1 MNGPFIFAPVFMFD
15 CIDHWG
21 VTVRFFGLSVSVLPF
36 YRDAGKHL
44 DKTETIPNK
53 ADKNWTKWT

>member
-21 VTVRFFGLSVSVLPF
+21 VTVRFFRFIRVRVAFLSGHGQTFGQNGDNSEQS
-36 YRDAGKHL
+36 G
-44 DKTETIPNK
+44 
-53 ADKNWTKWT
+53 